1 MTMAKWVHNPTYGA
15 IFDMLIY
22 AHSISGKKHPGHDQ
36 DSHAE
41 KARSLVTGSYLSSRS
56 GTTGTVHL
64 TGPISVIGGSMLAN
78 GSETALKTVRQLVK
92 KSPNRTSYKDELS
105 MEKNFGGA

>member
-22 AHSISGKKHPGHDQ
+22 EHSISGKKHPGHDQ

-41 KARSLVTGSYLSSRS
+41 KARSLVSGSNLSSRS
-56 GTTGTVHL
+56 GTTGR
-64 TGPISVIGGSMLAN
+64 GPLSGPLSVIGGSMLAN
-78 GSETALKTVRQLVK
+78 GSETALKTVKQLVK
-92 KSPNRTSYKDELS
+92 QRLYCTSYKDELS
-105 MEKNFGGA
+105 IEKNFGGA